1 MTDTLLLFLGRSG
14 GVERWLRLAGAAV
27 ADGGPGA
34 PDPAGAAGIRSVA
47 AVVPGEQVALH
58 WLELPAGLAPA
69 QAQAAARL
77 LAADLSAQPI
87 ADMHVAVGREGEG
100 GLRPVALAPAA
111 AMAEWLA
118 TLREA
123 GFEPDLMVPD
133 TLLLPVPEEG
143 FARLAL
149 HDIALYRGA
158 DSAFAMEPELG
169 DLVLGE
175 APAVELDQAGYEAG
189 LADGLAVPLLLNLR
203 QGAFAR
209 RREWRLQ
216 RARVRRLATLAAILA
231 GVTLAIQIAQILAYT
246 FAADAAEEETR
257 RIAAS
262 AVPGKAGATDADLG
276 ARLAALR
283 GGGVGFTAIA
293 AAVFAAVKDAPNVEL
308 SALAFGADG
317 SLRLT
322 AQGDSPA
329 SLAALAGRIRSAGFA
344 VEQAPPRSGAGRQLQ
359 DMMVRPR

>member
-1 MTDTLLLFLGRSG
+1 
-14 GVERWLRLAGAAV
+14 
-27 ADGGPGA
+27 
-34 PDPAGAAGIRSVA
+34 
-47 AVVPGEQVALH
+47 VVPGEQVTLH
-58 WLELPAGLAPA
+58 WLDLPAGLAPA

-77 LAADLSAQPI
+77 LAAEASAQPI

-100 GLRPVALAPAA
+100 GLRPVALVPAA

-118 TLREA
+118 TLGDS
-123 GFEPDLMVPD
+123 GFEPDIMVPD
-133 TLLLPVPEEG
+133 TLLLPMPPDG
-143 FARLAL
+143 FVRLAL
-149 HDIALYRGA
+149 HDIALYRGPDA
-158 DSAFAMEPELG
+158 AFAMEPELG
-169 DLVLGE
+169 DLVVGE
-175 APAVELDQAGYEAG
+175 APVAELDQAGYEAA

-203 QGAFAR
+203 QAAFAR
-209 RREWRLQ
+209 RREWRFQ
-216 RARVRRLATLAAILA
+216 RARIRRLALLGAALA
-231 GVTLAIQIAQILAYT
+231 GVTLAIQLAQIMSYT

-262 AVPGKAGATDADLG
+262 AMRGKAGATDADLRS
-276 ARLAALR
+276 RLAELR

-293 AAVFAAVKDAPNVEL
+293 AAVFAAVKEAPNVEL

-329 SLAALAGRIRSAGFA
+329 SLANLAGRIQAAGFA
-344 VEQAPPRSGAGRQLQ
+344 VEQAPPRSADGRQVQ